1 MPFLTTTFQNLTK
14 RIIKIVNGQAAES
27 TLPTANVRVLC
38 VVLVLVRMRKSSS
51 AQQYSSR
58 SAIVS

>member
-38 VVLVLVRMRKSSS
+38 VVLVLVRMRKSS